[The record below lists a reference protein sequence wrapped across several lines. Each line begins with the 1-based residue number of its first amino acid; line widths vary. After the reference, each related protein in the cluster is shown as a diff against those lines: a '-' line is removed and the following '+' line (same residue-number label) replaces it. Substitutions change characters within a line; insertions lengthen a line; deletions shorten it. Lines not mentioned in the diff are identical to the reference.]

1 VRIVVTGA
9 KGQLGVELVAA
20 LRGSH
25 AVVGLDLPEWDMTGA
40 DVPAQLADLRPDWII
55 HAAAATDVD
64 GCERDPAFAERVN
77 GHGTRQVA
85 EGCRLAGAG
94 MTYLSTDFVFDGV
107 KGTPYLETDT
117 PAPLSAYGRSKLS
130 GEQAVQAGAPRWAI
144 ARTAWLFG
152 VHGKNF
158 VKTIVGAA
166 AAGKPLRVVH
176 DQVGSPTCA
185 ADLAGALAIL
195 VGRQLTGIYHLTNSG
210 ACSWF
215 EFTRE
220 ILTQSGFASTPL
232 TPIASAEL
240 DRPARRPAYSVLAPA
255 AWQAAGERPLRPWP
269 EALADMLAGWRA
281 TGEFP
286 TGR

>member
-1 VRIVVTGA
+1 MRIVVTGA
-9 KGQLGVELVAA
+9 KGQLGVEVTAA
-20 LRGSH
+20 LGGAH
-25 AVVGLDLPEWDMTGA
+25 AVVGLDLPEWDMTGPDA
-40 DVPAQLADLRPDWII
+40 PPRLAALGPDWVI

-94 MTYLSTDFVFDGV
+94 MVYLSTDFVFDGA

-117 PAPLSAYGRSKLS
+117 PVPLSAYGRSKLS
-130 GEQAVQAGAPRWAI
+130 GEQAVQAIAPRWAI

-158 VKTIVGAA
+158 VKTIVQAA
-166 AAGKPLRVVH
+166 ATGKPLRVVN
-176 DQVGSPTCA
+176 DQVGSPTYA
-185 ADLAGALAIL
+185 KDLAGALAIL

-215 EFTRE
+215 DFTRE
-220 ILTQSGFASTPL
+220 ILAQSGFADTPL
-232 TPIASAEL
+232 SPISSAEL
-240 DRPARRPAYSVLAPA
+240 GRPARRPAYSVLAPA

-269 EALADMLAGWRA
+269 EALTDMLAGWRA
-281 TGEFP
+281 TGGFP
-286 TGR
+286 AGR